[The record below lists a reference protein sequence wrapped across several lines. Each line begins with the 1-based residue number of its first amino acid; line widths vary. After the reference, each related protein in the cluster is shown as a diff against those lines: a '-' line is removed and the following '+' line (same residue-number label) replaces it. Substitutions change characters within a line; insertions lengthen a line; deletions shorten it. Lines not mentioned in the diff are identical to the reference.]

1 MRFWLPSETTTNCSA
16 YLLLAFCS
24 SCSFVDYIWF
34 VVLLAM
40 IDRERNGIYPIYH
53 ELVGLD
59 RVMVNPPENA
69 SERLLSANDRS
80 DGEQLH
86 GALVVTDPFF
96 VRKNANGMVIVSKLS
111 IKRAAGGFGILPRVK
126 VVSKQSRSTNFHAE
140 LLVCLLRLILSFPTP
155 PLHQKDSKYVSL

>member
-59 RVMVNPPENA
+59 RVMVNPP
-69 SERLLSANDRS
+69 D
-80 DGEQLH
+80 
-86 GALVVTDPFF
+86 
-96 VRKNANGMVIVSKLS
+96 
-111 IKRAAGGFGILPRVK
+111 
-126 VVSKQSRSTNFHAE
+126 
-140 LLVCLLRLILSFPTP
+140 
-155 PLHQKDSKYVSL
+155 